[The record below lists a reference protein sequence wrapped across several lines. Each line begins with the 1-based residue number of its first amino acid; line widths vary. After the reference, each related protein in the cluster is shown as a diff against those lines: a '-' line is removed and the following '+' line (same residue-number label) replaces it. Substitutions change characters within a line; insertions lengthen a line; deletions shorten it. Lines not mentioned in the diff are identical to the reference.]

1 MSAGQAVVEAL
12 QIEGVRYIFGVVGSC
27 FVEILDA
34 LYAHPEI
41 RFLGVR
47 HEQVAAHMADA
58 YARASGRPGVCMA
71 TNGPGATNLV
81 TGVASAYMNHAPML
95 VITGAPMISQM
106 LRDSFQELDQ
116 LSLFRPI
123 TKAQIQVQRGDR
135 IPELVRHA
143 FRVAMAG
150 KKGPVLMDLP
160 RDMLNESVDVAF
172 MPTERSRWTQRDA
185 GDADLIARAVEVLA
199 QAKSPV
205 IIAGGGVIWSDAQ
218 VEILQVAE
226 RLTAAVVTSYGH
238 NDAAPHDHPLVI
250 GALGRAGSAEAAE
263 AVRAADVILAAGTR
277 LGHFTTFYDH
287 RFIPRQAKLIQI
299 EVDEKELGRHYA
311 LEVGILGDAKAVLG
325 RIGQTLG
332 GKARDEARLAAIQA
346 WRQQRQTRLAAAG
359 QSDSLPLKPQRVY
372 QELRRVLP
380 HNTIVTLDAGAAA
393 SHAYNLLDFYEPRT
407 FISPGDLGCVGA
419 GLPSA
424 LGAKLACPDRPVV
437 CLCGDGGFLMTG
449 QDLETAVRER
459 IPVVTVVMTNN
470 CWGSEKA
477 YQKYFFHERY
487 IGADFTNP
495 RFDEYARLFGAQ
507 GLRAEKPEELRPALE
522 KALAA
527 NVPTVLE
534 IPIDPDELPFPARS
548 DAVRDKSMPGSERH
562 HAIR

>member
-1 MSAGQAVVEAL
+1 MPTMSAGPAVVEAL
-12 QIEGVRYIFGVVGSC
+12 RLEGVQYIFGVVGSC
-27 FVEILDA
+27 YVEILDA
-34 LYAHPEI
+34 LYGRSEI
-41 RFLGVR
+41 QFLGVR

-58 YARASGRPGVCMA
+58 YARASGRLGVCMA
-71 TNGPGATNLV
+71 TNGPGATNLM

-123 TKAQIQVQRGDR
+123 TKAQIQIQRADR
-135 IPELVRHA
+135 IPELFRHA
-143 FRVAMAG
+143 VRVAMAG

-172 MPTERSRWTQRDA
+172 IPTERSRWTQRDA

-199 QAKSPV
+199 PAKSPV

-218 VEILQVAE
+218 AEVLEVAE

-250 GALGRAGSAEAAE
+250 GALGRAGSAA
-263 AVRAADVILAAGTR
+263 
-277 LGHFTTFYDH
+277 
-287 RFIPRQAKLIQI
+287 RFA
-299 EVDEKELGRHYA
+299 
-311 LEVGILGDAKAVLG
+311 
-325 RIGQTLG
+325 T
-332 GKARDEARLAAIQA
+332 IQA

-372 QELRRVLP
+372 HELRPVLP
-380 HNTIVTLDAGAAA
+380 RNTIVALDAGAAA
-393 SHAYNLLDFYEPRT
+393 SHAYNLLDFYQPRT

-419 GLPSA
+419 GFPSA

-477 YQKYFFHERY
+477 YQKYFFNERY
-487 IGADFTNP
+487 VGADFTNP

-548 DAVRDKSMPGSERH
+548 DAVRVK
-562 HAIR
+562 

>member
-1 MSAGQAVVEAL
+1 
-12 QIEGVRYIFGVVGSC
+12 
-27 FVEILDA
+27 
-34 LYAHPEI
+34 
-41 RFLGVR
+41 
-47 HEQVAAHMADA
+47 
-58 YARASGRPGVCMA
+58 
-71 TNGPGATNLV
+71 
-81 TGVASAYMNHAPML
+81 
-95 VITGAPMISQM
+95 
-106 LRDSFQELDQ
+106 
-116 LSLFRPI
+116 
-123 TKAQIQVQRGDR
+123 
-135 IPELVRHA
+135 
-143 FRVAMAG
+143 VAMAG

-172 MPTERSRWTQRDA
+172 IPTERSRWTQRDA

-218 VEILQVAE
+218 AEVLEVAE
-226 RLTAAVVTSYGH
+226 QLTAAVVMSYGH
-238 NDAAPHDHPLVI
+238 NDAAPHDHPVVI

-287 RFIPRQAKLIQI
+287 HFIPQQAKLLQI
-299 EVDEKELGRHYA
+299 EVDERELGRHYP

-332 GKARDEARLAAIQA
+332 GKAHDEARFATIQA
-346 WRQQRQTRLAAAG
+346 WRQQRQTRLAAAD

-372 QELRRVLP
+372 QELRPVLP
-380 HNTIVTLDAGAAA
+380 RNTIVALDAGAAA
-393 SHAYNLLDFYEPRT
+393 SHAYNLLDFYELRT

-419 GLPSA
+419 GFPSA

-437 CLCGDGGFLMTG
+437 CLCGDGGFLMIG

-459 IPVVTVVMTNN
+459 ISVVTVVMTNN

-477 YQKYFFHERY
+477 YQKYFFNERY
-487 IGADFTNP
+487 VGADFTNP

-507 GLRAEKPEELRPALE
+507 GLRAEKPEEVRPALE

-548 DAVRDKSMPGSERH
+548 DAVRVKSEARK
-562 HAIR
+562 